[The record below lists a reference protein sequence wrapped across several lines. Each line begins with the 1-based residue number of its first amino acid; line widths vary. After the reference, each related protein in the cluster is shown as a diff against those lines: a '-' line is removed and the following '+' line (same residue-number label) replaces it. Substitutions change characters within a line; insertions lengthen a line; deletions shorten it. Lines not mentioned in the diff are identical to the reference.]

1 VEYPEVKP
9 VLPPR
14 SRGRIVLTR
23 DPDGAERCV
32 ACGLCAAACPVG
44 CIDLAQTVAEDGRWF
59 PEYFRINFARCI
71 FCGFCEESCPTAAI
85 QMPPDFE
92 ISEWHRDALI
102 YEKRDLLIAGE
113 GKYPGYRYWDVAGKT
128 RGAASA
134 GRPAPVDVKDLRP

>member
-1 VEYPEVKP
+1 MIGWLESLLRVGRKLAVKTETVEYPEVKP

-71 FCGFCEESCPTAAI
+71 FCGFCE
-85 QMPPDFE
+85 
-92 ISEWHRDALI
+92 
-102 YEKRDLLIAGE
+102 
-113 GKYPGYRYWDVAGKT
+113 
-128 RGAASA
+128 
-134 GRPAPVDVKDLRP
+134 